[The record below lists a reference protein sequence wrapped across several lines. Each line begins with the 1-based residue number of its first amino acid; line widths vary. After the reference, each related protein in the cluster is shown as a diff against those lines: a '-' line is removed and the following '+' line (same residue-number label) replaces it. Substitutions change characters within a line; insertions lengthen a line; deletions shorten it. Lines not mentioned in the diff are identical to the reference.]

1 MEQYFD
7 YKHTKQEI
15 IQFIKANEGL
25 ANVETD
31 VHEGDYIDINVEI
44 FPTNQVITYCRVDIK
59 KDKRAEGQA
68 LKIAAVL
75 NDYLD
80 DYGKIKS

>member
-31 VHEGDYIDINVEI
+31 TREGEYIDINVEI
-44 FPTNQVITYCRVDIK
+44 FPTKKFITYCRVDIMR
-59 KDKRAEGQA
+59 DKRAHAQA

-75 NDYLD
+75 NDYLAN
-80 DYGKIKS
+80 YEKIKA